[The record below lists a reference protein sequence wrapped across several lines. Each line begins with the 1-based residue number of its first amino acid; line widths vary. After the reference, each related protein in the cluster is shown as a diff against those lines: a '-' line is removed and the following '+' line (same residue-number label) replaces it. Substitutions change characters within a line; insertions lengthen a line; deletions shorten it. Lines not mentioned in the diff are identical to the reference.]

1 MSDALQSCTKLQ
13 AETLKSS
20 YVPHK
25 DAKLPA
31 VCNMI
36 CVCPHINN
44 QERKKIISLFIH
56 ADRLQVYT
64 VLVSLNGL

>member
-20 YVPHK
+20 CVPHK

-36 CVCPHINN
+36 CVCPLVNN
-44 QERKKIISLFIH
+44 QERKKISLFIP

-64 VLVSLNGL
+64 VLVS